1 MIKKSKE
8 YRNKENQILREKEI
22 KQQKVFENLTK
33 LAKKRR
39 KLVANQANSK
49 STLSIENHNLTERSD
64 LGITLVSKNLSVL
77 KSVSKN
83 QLHSSKLIK
92 TQKKPKMKKIDQK

>member
-1 MIKKSKE
+1 MIKKAKE
-8 YRNKENQILREKEI
+8 YRSKENQILREKEI

-33 LAKKRR
+33 LAKRR
-39 KLVANQANSK
+39 KLVSNQANSK
-49 STLSIENHNLTERSD
+49 STLSIENQNLTERSD

-92 TQKKPKMKKIDQK
+92 TQKKPKMKKITQK